1 MMATKYWLQYHK
13 YDERGE
19 PEGFI
24 INNTKSSCDKARGDL
39 VFLIV
44 GGSFTNEI
52 ASQLG
57 IKLPS
62 GRKGLKTYVL
72 WEKFIIET
80 VEYIAERSG
89 YEIRGTQGVVFK
101 PQILLDSP
109 EFYEFRSRYMTTG
122 FKNIGN
128 TAYLPILL
136 NLSGENE

>member
-24 INNTKSSCDKARGDL
+24 INTTKSSCDKARGDL
-39 VFLIV
+39 VFH
-44 GGSFTNEI
+44 
-52 ASQLG
+52 
-57 IKLPS
+57 
-62 GRKGLKTYVL
+62 
-72 WEKFIIET
+72 
-80 VEYIAERSG
+80 
-89 YEIRGTQGVVFK
+89 
-101 PQILLDSP
+101 
-109 EFYEFRSRYMTTG
+109 MTTG